1 MAIRVVITNA
11 TDDDRIPVSTTTEPQ
26 GSTVGAGMSQT
37 KAATKM
43 DKGVNVAGLVAVQQV
58 MPYVN
63 NAVNFS
69 VSQIQVTTGSA
80 ELQQRAQIVSGAV
93 ASVVSIGLGAAV
105 GGVPGAAISAAM
117 TALQSAITAAQRSF
131 EINVQKKL
139 EEENLNLKKSRIGM
153 TVNRSRSGGT
163 S

>member
-1 MAIRVVITNA
+1 MAIRVIITNA
-11 TDDDRIPVSTTTEPQ
+11 TDDDRIPVSTTAEPQ
-26 GSTVGAGMSQT
+26 GTTVGAGVSQT
-37 KAATKM
+37 KASTKM

-63 NAVNFS
+63 NAVNFG

-80 ELQQRAQIVSGAV
+80 ELQQRAQVVSGAV
-93 ASVVSIGLGAAV
+93 STVASIGLSAAV
-105 GGVPGAAISAAM
+105 GGVPGAAIAAALSA
-117 TALQSAITAAQRSF
+117 LNFAITSIQRSY
-131 EINVQKKL
+131 EINVQKNL
-139 EEENLNLKKSRIGM
+139 EGENLRLKKSRVGM